1 MSSKFRLISEKNNFI
16 LFDKYIVGFNIL
28 QAGPFFSV
36 IAYLDNRVSHIFNKL
51 GDGVSLAIFDTESKA
66 RHFIA
71 RLNEKTSDSACSVMS
86 IYLDEEEDYI
96 DENFK

>member
-1 MSSKFRLISEKNNFI
+1 VSSKFRLISEKNNFI

-36 IAYLDNRVSHIFNKL
+36 VAHLDNRVSYVFNKL
-51 GDGVSLAIFDTESKA
+51 GDGVSLAMFDTESKA
-66 RHFIA
+66 QRFMA
-71 RLNEKTSDSACSVMS
+71 RLNEKTSDNTCSVMS
-86 IYLDEEEDYI
+86 VYLDEEEDYI